1 MNFKLKKL
9 SKILIFLALY
19 NLGFAIPKYDNEDEK
34 RLNAVKEFYTN
45 VLKDGKSKSNPTPL
59 LADGINI
66 LTKEPVEWI
75 FPNGEKVKISNFA
88 NQQNFLRTLVSLS
101 EVTGDTKYINTAVD
115 TSKYFMDNFVSEN
128 KLFYWGGH
136 RFLNLDTLTTVGPQN
151 KNQVH
156 ELKNLFPYYEFLY
169 EINPEVT
176 KNYVG

>member
-101 EVTGDTKYINTAVD
+101 EVTGD
-115 TSKYFMDNFVSEN
+115 M
-128 KLFYWGGH
+128 KLIQK
-136 RFLNLDTLTTVGPQN
+136 L
-151 KNQVH
+151 
-156 ELKNLFPYYEFLY
+156 LKIML
-169 EINPEVT
+169 
-176 KNYVG
+176 